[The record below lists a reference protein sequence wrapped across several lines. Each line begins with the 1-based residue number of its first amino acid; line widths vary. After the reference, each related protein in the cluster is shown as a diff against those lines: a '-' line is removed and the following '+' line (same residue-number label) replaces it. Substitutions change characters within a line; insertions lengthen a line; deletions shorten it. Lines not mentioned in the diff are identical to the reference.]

1 MSKAVV
7 WFPGV
12 GSRWVAKRFLK
23 KRERRAM
30 YSRCLRTA
38 VVDLAPW
45 SSRTHAGR
53 PHGGRAGLER
63 RRLVAPL
70 SEPQE
75 RADAFE
81 APQSASPPPSSSSS
95 SPPSSSSPSPSPVA
109 DQERPKGHFLAA
121 ASVGFGVALVRPMD
135 TRCPV
140 SSSLLVSLPRT
151 HSDMYTRSVHSF

>member
-12 GSRWVAKRFLK
+12 GSRWAAKRYLK

-95 SPPSSSSPSPSPVA
+95 SSSSSSPSPVA

-140 SSSLLVSLPRT
+140 SSLLVSLPRT
-151 HSDMYTRSVHSF
+151 HSDIYTRSVHSF